1 MYIIV
6 QRCLGVYDCFPYYFH
21 IFDVM
26 AKQKPNIS
34 TPTSRSGLTPRP
46 DPYWGLQL
54 RKGCHLGYRA
64 RANNQGTWIIRTP
77 GKKRY
82 EYSVM
87 GNADEYSFDQA
98 QDEARKRLKL
108 IGRGGTGDPPT
119 LKEACASYVEF
130 IRHNDKKVNPEA
142 TAKDTEGRFRRLI
155 DDDPLGEIRLDHI
168 LFHDI
173 EKWWHDLEGSKS
185 SRNRNLAAVKAAVHR
200 AIKVGDVTADAA
212 LPWRQVEKYD
222 KADKQRD
229 VYLTREQRR
238 ALIDACEGNLR
249 DFVEAV
255 ALTGCR
261 PGDLRAVTE
270 WDYNSRIKTVTFR
283 AKTGYE
289 QVPLS
294 DAAHALFSRL
304 AKRKTPLAYLF
315 VRDNG
320 IRYKHREWTKPFK
333 AAAEKALPKA
343 LAKKT
348 VMYALRHSFITDA
361 IEAGMPVFE
370 VARATR
376 TSPEMIHQHYAHL
389 LHESVR
395 EKLNAVPML

>member
-1 MYIIV
+1 
-6 QRCLGVYDCFPYYFH
+6 
-21 IFDVM
+21 M

-34 TPTSRSGLTPRP
+34 TSTSRSKLKPRP

-54 RKGCHLGYRA
+54 KKGCHLGYRA
-64 RANNQGTWIIRTP
+64 RANKQGTWVLRSP
-77 GKKRY
+77 GIKRY
-82 EYSVM
+82 TYTVI
-87 GNADEYSFDQA
+87 GDADDYDFDQA
-98 QDEARKRLKL
+98 QDEARERLKSF
-108 IGRGGTGDPPT
+108 GHGGTGDPPT
-119 LKEACASYVEF
+119 LKEACASYVQF
-130 IRHNDKKVNPEA
+130 IRDNDKKVNPEA
-142 TAKDTEGRFRRLI
+142 TAKDAEGRFRRLI
-155 DDDPLGEIRLDHI
+155 DDDPIGYQRLDHI
-168 LFHDI
+168 RYSDI
-173 EKWWHDLEGSKS
+173 EKWWHKLEGSKS

-212 LPWRQVEKYD
+212 LPWRQVDKYE

-238 ALIDACEGNLR
+238 ELIDACEGNLR
-249 DFVEAV
+249 DFVEAA

-261 PGDLRAVTE
+261 PGDLAAVTKGE
-270 WDYNSRIKTVTFR
+270 FNERLKTVTFR
-283 AKTGYE
+283 AKTDDE
-289 QVPLS
+289 QIPLS
-294 DAAHALFSRL
+294 DAALVVFSRL
-304 AKRKTPLAYLF
+304 AKGKLPGAFLF

-320 IRYKHREWTKPFK
+320 IEYKYREWTKPFK

-361 IEAGMPVFE
+361 IESGIPVFE
-370 VARATR
+370 VAKATR

-389 LHESVR
+389 LHESLR

>member
-1 MYIIV
+1 MSK
-6 QRCLGVYDCFPYYFH
+6 R
-21 IFDVM
+21 
-26 AKQKPNIS
+26 KPSIS
-34 TPTSRSGLTPRP
+34 TPTARSKLPPRP
-46 DPYWGLQL
+46 DPYWGLEL
-54 RKGCHLGYRA
+54 TKGCHLGYRA
-64 RANNQGTWIIRTP
+64 RPNKKGTWLLRAP

-82 EYSVM
+82 EYNVIGST
-87 GNADEYSFDQA
+87 DDYDFDQA
-98 QDEARKRLKL
+98 QEEARKRLKL

-119 LKEACASYVEF
+119 LKEACESYVEH

-142 TAKDTEGRFRRLI
+142 TAKDAEGRFRRLI
-155 DDDPLGEIRLDHI
+155 DDDRLGQIRLDNI
-168 LFHDI
+168 LFRDI
-173 EKWWHDLEGSKS
+173 EEWWHGLDGSKS
-185 SRNRNLAAVKAAVHR
+185 TRNRNLAAVKAAVHR
-200 AIKVGDVTADAA
+200 AVKVGDVTADAA
-212 LPWRQVEKYD
+212 LPWRQIEKYE

-229 VYLTREQRR
+229 VYLTRKQRR

-249 DFVEAV
+249 EFVEAA

-261 PGDLRAVTE
+261 PGDLRAVKKG
-270 WDYNSRIKTVTFR
+270 DFNPRAKTVRFR
-283 AKTGYE
+283 AKTGDE

-294 DAAHALFSRL
+294 DASLAVFSRL
-304 AKRKTPLAYLF
+304 AKNKLPGAYLF

-320 IRYKHREWTKPFK
+320 IEYKHREWTKPFK
-333 AAAEKALPKA
+333 AAAEKALPDA
-343 LAKKT
+343 LARRA

-376 TSPEMIHQHYAHL
+376 TSPDMIHQHYAHL